1 VRTEWIEELLASATM
16 LSSWGINFS
25 ASPASTSSLLG
36 TSDELGNKSDSN
48 SPSLGVSSPLVE
60 EPRTVLSIST
70 TFFPGAPETEN
81 SDLWLSS
88 SDGVFFFVQR
98 SRLLEGSS
106 NLFGGLLLIM
116 DEKKKPAKVVPSVH
130 ESPLTEDISILDP
143 TIDLNSISAVEETV
157 FDIPEPENDGPPV
170 IPLCEDAALLN
181 IILLIVYRL
190 PMERYQPDLQLMCR
204 AMSALES
211 YGYRLDNLIT
221 PMSEA
226 FRLLMAHSVTHPLV
240 VYALAAGYRLEHLAV
255 ASSRNTLGIEL
266 SQITDDLA
274 TVMGPVYLRRLF
286 FLHLGRGD
294 ALKRLLLEP
303 PAGHMAL
310 PHCGPDNQKSLTR
323 AWALAVAYM
332 AVEAKPDM
340 HPSILSTGLSALGE
354 HLECQKCRSCL
365 DERIQTVVHQWSTV
379 GSTI

>member
-1 VRTEWIEELLASATM
+1 M

-36 TSDELGNKSDSN
+36 TGDDLASKSDSN
-48 SPSLGVSSPLVE
+48 SPSLGVPSPLIE

-70 TFFPGAPETEN
+70 TFYPGAPETEK

-116 DEKKKPAKVVPSVH
+116 DEKKKPAKIAPSVH
-130 ESPLTEDISILDP
+130 ESPLAEDISILDP
-143 TIDLNSISAVEETV
+143 TIDLNSISAIEEAV
-157 FDIPEPENDGPPV
+157 FNVPEPENDGPPV
-170 IPLCEDAALLN
+170 VPLCEDAALLN

-190 PMERYQPDLQLMCR
+190 PMERYRPALQLMCR
-204 AMSALES
+204 AMPALVS

-221 PMSEA
+221 PTSEA
-226 FRLLMAHSVTHPLV
+226 FRLLVAHSVTHPLV
-240 VYALAAGYRLEHLAV
+240 VYALAAGYTVEHLAV
-255 ASSRNTLGIEL
+255 ASSRNTLGIDL

-274 TVMGPVYLRRLF
+274 TVMGPIYLRRLF
-286 FLHLGRGD
+286 FLHLGRAD

-303 PAGHMAL
+303 PAGHMPL

-323 AWALAVAYM
+323 AWALAIAYM
-332 AVEAKPDM
+332 TVEAKPNA
-340 HPSILSTGLSALGE
+340 HPSMLSAGLSALGE

-365 DERIQTVVHQWSTV
+365 DERIQTVVQQWSMV

>member
-1 VRTEWIEELLASATM
+1 M

-25 ASPASTSSLLG
+25 ESPASTSSLLG
-36 TSDELGNKSDSN
+36 TNDEFVNKSDSA
-48 SPSLGVSSPLVE
+48 SPSLGGSSLIE

-70 TFFPGAPETEN
+70 TFYPGAPETEK

-88 SDGVFFFVQR
+88 SDGVYFFVQR

-106 NLFGGLLLIM
+106 NLFGGLLLSI
-116 DEKKKPAKVVPSVH
+116 DEKKKTRK
-130 ESPLTEDISILDP
+130 DP
-143 TIDLNSISAVEETV
+143 TIDLNSISAVEEAV
-157 FDIPEPENDGPPV
+157 FNLPQPEENTPPV

-190 PMERYQPDLQLMCR
+190 PMERYRPDLQLICR
-204 AMSALES
+204 AIPALVS

-221 PMSEA
+221 PTSDV
-226 FRLLMAHSVTHPLV
+226 FRLLIAHSVTHPLV

-255 ASSRNTLGIEL
+255 ASSRNTLGVEL

-274 TVMGPVYLRRLF
+274 TVMGPIYLRRLF
-286 FLHLGRGD
+286 FLHLGRAD

-303 PAGHMAL
+303 PAGHMPL
-310 PHCGPDNQKSLTR
+310 PHCGLDDQKSLTR
-323 AWALAVAYM
+323 AWALAIAYM
-332 AVEAKPDM
+332 TVEAKPNTP
-340 HPSILSTGLSALGE
+340 PSMLSSSLSALGE

-365 DERIQTVVHQWSTV
+365 DERIQTVVQQWSMIA
-379 GSTI
+379 STI

>member
-1 VRTEWIEELLASATM
+1 M

-36 TSDELGNKSDSN
+36 GSDEMVNKSDSA
-48 SPSLGVSSPLVE
+48 SPSLSISSPLIE

-70 TFFPGAPETEN
+70 TFYPGAPETDK

-106 NLFGGLLLIM
+106 NLFGGLLLVM
-116 DEKKKPAKVVPSVH
+116 DEKKKPKVVPSVH
-130 ESPLTEDISILDP
+130 ESPLSEDISILDP
-143 TIDLNSISAVEETV
+143 TIDLNSISAVEDV
-157 FDIPEPENDGPPV
+157 FNVPEPEEDSPP
-170 IPLCEDAALLN
+170 IIGLCEDAALLN
-181 IILLIVYRL
+181 IMLLIIYRL
-190 PMERYQPDLQLMCR
+190 PMERYRPDLQLMCR
-204 AMSALES
+204 AVPALVS

-221 PMSEA
+221 PTSEA
-226 FRLLMAHSVTHPLV
+226 FRLLIAHSVTHPLV
-240 VYALAAGYRLEHLAV
+240 VYALAAGYSLEHLAV

-274 TVMGPVYLRRLF
+274 NVMGPIYLRRLF
-286 FLHLGRGD
+286 FLHLGRAD

-303 PAGHMAL
+303 PAGHMPL
-310 PHCGPDNQKSLTR
+310 PHCGPEDQKSLTR
-323 AWALAVAYM
+323 AWALAIAYM
-332 AVEAKPDM
+332 AVEAKPNTPPAM
-340 HPSILSTGLSALGE
+340 LSSGLSALGE
-354 HLECQKCRSCL
+354 HLECQKCRACL
-365 DERIQTVVHQWSTV
+365 DERIQTVVHQWSMV